1 VATKRFNDPIEP
13 MTLQNMR
20 DNGVAISQKA
30 QKALGLCK
38 TGPHP
43 QKGFGFAA
51 TTRQVTVL
59 VVDASAADVLTITA
73 PPPRG
78 FSLHGS
84 MP

>member
-1 VATKRFNDPIEP
+1 MATKRFNDPIEP
-13 MTLQNMR
+13 MTLRNMR
-20 DNGVAISQKA
+20 ENGVAMSQKA
-30 QKALGLCK
+30 QKTLGLCK
-38 TGPHP
+38 TGAHP
-43 QKGFGFAA
+43 QNGIWFTA

-59 VVDASAADVLTITA
+59 VVDASAADVVTTTA